1 MSRVMSVRRTRRN
14 AGQWRDLLTRFEVRG
29 LDVSEFCRRASV
41 STASFYRW
49 RTRLGPGD
57 RVVIGEAQPARTG
70 FVDLGTVSSSRV
82 LEVSTGM
89 ELHLD
94 LGGGLSLHLVRR

>member
-1 MSRVMSVRRTRRN
+1 MSRVMRVRRTRRS
-14 AGQWRDLLTRFEVRG
+14 AGQWRDLLARFEVSG

-49 RTRLGPGD
+49 RTRLGSGD
-57 RVVIGEAQPARTG
+57 RVVIGEARPARTG
-70 FVDLGTVSSSRV
+70 FVDLGTVTSGV
-82 LEVSTGM
+82 LEVSAAM

>member
-1 MSRVMSVRRTRRN
+1 MSRVMSVRRARRN
-14 AGQWRDLLTRFEVRG
+14 AGQWRDLLARFEVSG

-49 RTRLGPGD
+49 RTRLGSGD
-57 RVVIGEAQPARTG
+57 RVVIGEARPARTG
-70 FVDLGTVSSSRV
+70 FVDLGTVTSGV
-82 LEVSTGM
+82 LEVSAAM